1 MSRYYSM
8 VLNVSG
14 HNQEKSEEIMEAAN
28 KHWEFDDFN
37 EYNNELS
44 ASGESNLCGGKT
56 EEEFA
61 EEISEAIWK
70 VNGAFC
76 TVQVDATYLE
86 DLPCE
91 TYMPDEDSYKRFLEK
106 EKED

>member
-28 KHWEFDDFN
+28 KHWEFDDWSN
-37 EYNNELS
+37 YNNELS
-44 ASGESNLCGGKT
+44 ASGESSLTGGES

-61 EEISEAIWK
+61 ERITEAIWK
-70 VNGAFC
+70 ANGKFC

-91 TYMPDEDSYKRFLEK
+91 TYSFDEEDYQRFVDMGE
-106 EKED
+106 

>member
-1 MSRYYSM
+1 M

-28 KHWEFDDFN
+28 KHWEFDDWSN
-37 EYNNELS
+37 YNNELS
-44 ASGESNLCGGKT
+44 ASGESSLTGGES

-61 EEISEAIWK
+61 ERITEAIWK
-70 VNGAFC
+70 ANGKFC

-91 TYMPDEDSYKRFLEK
+91 TYSFDEEDYQRFVDMGE
-106 EKED
+106 